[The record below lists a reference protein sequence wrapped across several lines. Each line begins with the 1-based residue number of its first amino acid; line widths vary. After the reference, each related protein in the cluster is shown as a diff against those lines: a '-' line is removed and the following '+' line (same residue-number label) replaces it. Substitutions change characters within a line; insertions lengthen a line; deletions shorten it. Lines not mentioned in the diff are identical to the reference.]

1 MRIRRNRILAELRWR
16 LGDLRWRMAEQPRRA
31 TEIRWRVG
39 GGLSG
44 KMAADLR
51 WHAGNLRWRMEKP
64 RKRMVKLLHSLA
76 ELPWRLFENKRAWI
90 AAGFTGVSVL
100 GGVAATAV
108 VMPEEPAGVR
118 MIVESLPVAAQELPA
133 PNLPFIY
140 EDRIGPGDTLQ
151 AVFRRLGISDQ
162 DAQTLLDNKDSA
174 RALRELQPGDAFT
187 AVVDITGHLL
197 SLRLPHDS
205 GGDYLT
211 VTRHSADAPFQV
223 STAPS
228 VVAASGTEM
237 RSGVI
242 KHSLF
247 TATEEAGLPDSVAT
261 QLADLFGNQ
270 IDFHSGLQ
278 QNDTFSVIYETFYHR
293 DAPARAGRILAAE
306 FVNRGKRHTVFRHT
320 SSDGRSAYYTSA
332 GKNLKHS
339 FLRSPLEYTR
349 VTSGFGRR
357 LHPVHGNWRN
367 HNGVDFGAPT
377 GTPVRATSD
386 GKVVYVGWQS
396 GYGKIVIL
404 QHHDDITTAYAHL
417 NAFAPGLRVG
427 DTVEQGEFIA
437 RVGATGRVTGPHL
450 HYEFRVN
457 EVAQNPMTVTLPD
470 AAPLDGQELTR
481 FRQNTGVLLERL
493 ALLNYRMA
501 SAKTADGRL

>member
-1 MRIRRNRILAELRWR
+1 MRIRKNRILAELRWR
-16 LGDLRWRMAEQPRRA
+16 LGDLRWRLAEQPRRA
-31 TEIRWRVG
+31 TEVQWRVG

-44 KMAADLR
+44 KVAADLR

-64 RKRMVKLLHSLA
+64 RKRMIVLLRSLA
-76 ELPWRLFENKRAWI
+76 ELPWRLFENRRAWI

-108 VMPEEPAGVR
+108 VAPEEPAGVHT
-118 MIVESLPVAAQELPA
+118 IVENLPVAAQELPA

-151 AVFRRLGISDQ
+151 AVFRRLGISEQ
-162 DAQTLLDNKDSA
+162 DALTLLDNKGSA
-174 RALRELQPGDAFT
+174 RALRELQPGDTFT
-187 AVVDITGHLL
+187 AVVDATGHLL
-197 SLRLPHDS
+197 SLRLPRAS
-205 GGDYLT
+205 GNDLT
-211 VTRHSADAPFQV
+211 VARHSIEAPFQV

-228 VVAASGTEM
+228 VALASGTEM

-270 IDFHSGLQ
+270 IDFHSGLRQ
-278 QNDTFSVIYETFYHR
+278 DDTFSVIYETFYHR
-293 DAPARAGRILAAE
+293 GAPAHAGRILAAE
-306 FVNRGKRHTVFRHT
+306 FVNQGKRHTVFRHT
-320 SSDGRSAYYTSA
+320 SSDGRSAYYTSE
-332 GKNLKHS
+332 GKSLKRS

-349 VTSGFGRR
+349 VTSSFGRR
-357 LHPVHGNWRN
+357 LHPVHGNWLN

-386 GKVVYVGWQS
+386 GEVVYVGWQS
-396 GYGKIVIL
+396 GYGKIVVL
-404 QHHDDITTAYAHL
+404 QHHDGITTAYAHL

-427 DTVEQGEFIA
+427 NTVEQGEFIA

-470 AAPLDGQELTR
+470 AAPLNGRELTR

-493 ALLNYRMA
+493 ALLNYRVA
-501 SAKTADGRL
+501 SAKNAGGRL